1 MFLKDAYLLAMRAYA
16 PAPTLALCDLGREAY
31 KRGGGGDKMSSENL
45 EIMEDATSKKEVKNS
60 TTVIDNT
67 PWYCYLG
74 EAIRV
79 FLRCLGFENHESTK
93 SRDEKEVVEEDSFSS
108 IISSEKDGEN
118 CEGVNEPSHAVQ
130 DSSGSNAGGGGS
142 GATDP
147 AASTT
152 DDPDAADSPST
163 PDPALAS
170 PAIISLE
177 DTATTAARRS
187 SRPPINSG
195 SGPQTN

>member
-1 MFLKDAYLLAMRAYA
+1 
-16 PAPTLALCDLGREAY
+16 
-31 KRGGGGDKMSSENL
+31 MSSENR

-93 SRDEKEVVEEDSFSS
+93 SGEEKQVVVEDSSSS

-130 DSSGSNAGGGGS
+130 DSSGSKAGGGGS

-147 AASTT
+147 AASAT

-163 PDPALAS
+163 ADPALAS
-170 PAIISLE
+170 PAIISVV
-177 DTATTAARRS
+177 RS
-187 SRPPINSG
+187 SLSLSHMLLHIGVRAIYFVIEPILILVRNN
-195 SGPQTN
+195 PRHKTICPLFPIYHVCRI